1 MQEYKPFKEGKVREI
16 YDIGDNLVM
25 VATDRISAFDHILKN
40 KVKDKGAILT
50 QMSRFWFQSTEDVI
64 FGCLSSTA
72 PSEEISIKLF
82 NGIQIKRK
90 YIKEK
95 KYSKGMFQGISCPE
109 HVNIKASLSKYY
121 NGQVNRKLFGS

>member
-1 MQEYKPFKEGKVREI
+1 MINITQDTLIKQIAERE
-16 YDIGDNLVM
+16 DIN
-25 VATDRISAFDHILKN
+25 VATVRKL
-40 KVKDKGAILT
+40 
-50 QMSRFWFQSTEDVI
+50 FQSAEDVI

-72 PSEEISIKLF
+72 PSEEINIKLF

>member
-1 MQEYKPFKEGKVREI
+1 MINITQDTLIKQIAERENI
-16 YDIGDNLVM
+16 N
-25 VATDRISAFDHILKN
+25 VATVRKL
-40 KVKDKGAILT
+40 
-50 QMSRFWFQSTEDVI
+50 FQSTEDVI

-90 YIKEK
+90 YIEK
-95 KYSKGMFQGISCPE
+95 KNYSKGMFQNIDCPE
-109 HVNIKASLSKYY
+109 HVTVKISLSKYY